1 MGNMENVDL
10 CEDEDHNKVNVVI
23 EKGEYELAKDT
34 HVISITYLKKP
45 FKKTSRQ
52 LYVILNPNTTS

>member
-10 CEDEDHNKVNVVI
+10 CEDEDHNKVDIVV

-34 HVISITYLKKP
+34 HVVSITYLKKP
-45 FKKTSRQ
+45 FKKVSKQ
-52 LYVILNPNTTS
+52 LHVILNLNTTS